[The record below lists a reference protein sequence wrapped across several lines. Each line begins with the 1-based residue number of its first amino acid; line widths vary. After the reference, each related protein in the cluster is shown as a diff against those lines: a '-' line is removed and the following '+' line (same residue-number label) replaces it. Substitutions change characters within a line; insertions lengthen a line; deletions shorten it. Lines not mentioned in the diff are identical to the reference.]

1 MRKTSAIELSELI
14 IECPTCAATGWVQ
27 AVADAP
33 DLVIECRS
41 VMGIPGSRW
50 SPDEHGRRY

>member
-27 AVADAP
+27 AAADAP
-33 DLVIECRS
+33 DLVIKCPVCDGHSWVS
-41 VMGIPGSRW
+41 VVTR
-50 SPDEHGRRY
+50 